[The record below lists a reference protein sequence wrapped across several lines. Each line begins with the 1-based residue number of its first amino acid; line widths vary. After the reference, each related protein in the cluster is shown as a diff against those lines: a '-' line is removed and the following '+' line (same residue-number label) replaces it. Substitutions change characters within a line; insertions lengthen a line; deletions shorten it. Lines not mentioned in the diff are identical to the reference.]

1 MGKDALGNVIQ
12 PKSVLRPGSAG
23 GLSMEVFVGV
33 TKDLEFL
40 SINYGLAIFV
50 HSNTTS
56 PLSVQPITVYPNAE
70 TNVVISKVITDKQ
83 PKPYSDCEE
92 LDPVKSDIMESI
104 IKKGELSLFITV
116 IK

>member
-1 MGKDALGNVIQ
+1 MGNKVN
-12 PKSVLRPGSAG
+12 PKTVLRPGSAG

-33 TKDLEFL
+33 TKDLEALNNDF
-40 SINYGLAIFV
+40 GLTIFV

-70 TNVVISKVITDKQ
+70 TNVVISKEITDKQ

-92 LDPVKSDIMESI
+92 LETTKTEIKESI
-104 IKKGELSLFITV
+104 IKKGNYKIL
-116 IK
+116 